1 MLQKSVIVRDGNKAI
16 TNYMFTR
23 CPNLSECTIPASV
36 TYIDPKAFAD
46 KIKLL
51 FVDILDHMQKKY
63 AKKNKIKFTSI
74 GTTINQNKVYKVG
87 AYNYKFNLSNNTA
100 ILVSSVSKNIKKV
113 TVPNKVTYAGKNIY
127 SHKYCKFRR
136 LCIKCF

>member
-1 MLQKSVIVRDGNKAI
+1 MQ
-16 TNYMFTR
+16 T
-23 CPNLSECTIPASV
+23 
-36 TYIDPKAFAD
+36 

-51 FVDILDHMQKKY
+51 FRGYSGSYAEKY

-113 TVPNKVTYAGKNIY
+113 TVPNKVTYAGKTFTVTNIAKNAFKNCTKLTKDY
-127 SHKYCKFRR
+127 HWK
-136 LCIKCF
+136 